1 MTWRTVLDALA
12 ILALAAAVLFVA
24 YDHGRKTMNAEWQQ
38 RWSDRDAGDKQAW
51 AIAEAAEREKEQARQ
66 QSINKVI
73 QDGQKA
79 IDSAAADAA
88 AARATANSLREQ
100 ADKLASSAA
109 SKASGHSCTT
119 AASQAA
125 VRAVLV
131 FADVLKRADERAGQL
146 AGEAD
151 ESRIRGLNCEAAY
164 QGIVN

>member
-1 MTWRTVLDALA
+1 MTWRTVFDALA

-24 YDHGRKTMNAEWQQ
+24 YDHGRQTMNSEWQQ

-51 AIAEAAEREKEQARQ
+51 AIAEAAEREKEQAHQ
-66 QSINKVI
+66 QAINKVI

-79 IDSAAADAA
+79 LDSYAADLA
-88 AARATANSLREQ
+88 AARIDSRVREQ
-100 ADKLASSAA
+100 TDKLASTAA
-109 SKASGHSCTT
+109 SKASSHSCTT

-146 AGEAD
+146 ASYAD

>member
-1 MTWRTVLDALA
+1 MTWRKCLEWLCVVGLVWAS
-12 ILALAAAVLFVA
+12 LFTA
-24 YDHGRKTMNAEWQQ
+24 YDHGRQTMNAEWQQ

-51 AIAEAAEREKEQARQ
+51 AIAEAAEREKEQSLQ

-73 QDGQKA
+73 QDGQKS
-79 IDSAAADAA
+79 IDSATADAA
-88 AARATANSLREQ
+88 AARATANSLRAQ

-109 SKASGHSCTT
+109 GKVSSHSCTT

-146 AGEAD
+146 AGYAD

>member
-1 MTWRTVLDALA
+1 MTWRTVFDALA
-12 ILALAAAVLFVA
+12 ILALASAVLFVA
-24 YDHGRKTMNAEWQQ
+24 YDHGRKTMDAEWQQ

-51 AIAEAAEREKEQARQ
+51 AIAEAAEREKEQSRQ

-79 IDSAAADAA
+79 IDSATSDAA
-88 AARATANSLREQ
+88 AARATANSLRAQ
-100 ADKLASSAA
+100 AEKLASSAA
-109 SKASGHSCTT
+109 GKVSSHSCTT

-146 AGEAD
+146 AGYAD